1 MIYLGKQAV
10 GANTISGTL
19 ADALVYMGTLGI
31 NGDITELPVEH
42 NIGEF
47 YKIISAGA
55 YAGENCLEGDCI
67 FCISSGTTANNA
79 DWSILKN
86 RTLTG
91 PNAATANHLVSF
103 VDTSGKVL
111 GDSGLSVTTS
121 IASGNNNLV
130 TSDAVYNALPNNYSF
145 VLNEDVLEINYVEE
159 VNS

>member
-10 GANTISGTL
+10 GANTMSGTL

-31 NGDITELPVEH
+31 NGDITELPIEH

-47 YKIISAGA
+47 YKIISDGI

-67 FCISSGTTANNA
+67 FCISTGAIANNA
-79 DWSILKN
+79 DWNVLKN

-103 VDTSGKVL
+103 SDTSGRVL
-111 GDSGLSVTTS
+111 SDSGLGVTTS

-130 TSDAVYNALPNNYSF
+130 TSDAVYNALPNNYNF
-145 VLNEDVLEINYVEE
+145 ILNDDTLEINYVEE
-159 VNS
+159 VND